1 MYTCREYFV
10 SLNCSTE
17 WTDVLPH
24 GKQRSHPLCSAQSC
38 DTKYSCTMNVP
49 NTLSQYTMNVRL
61 ELPQKFKIQNRLT
74 FCVSPNRNKIAT
86 KCIVKYFCYDPQ
98 KFFFNMV
105 TSHWYAM
112 SEQKHV
118 CSLWCQPSGTH
129 HCCNTV
135 SIRCFPKAQVCRH
148 WICKYMMDWHKML
161 RTVMVYYLIQG
172 MVCTWHL
179 MDTLQTVMV

>member
-1 MYTCREYFV
+1 MYTCRQYFV

-38 DTKYSCTMNVP
+38 DTKCSCTMNVP

-61 ELPQKFKIQNRLT
+61 ELFQKFKIQNMLT
-74 FCVSPNRNKIAT
+74 FYVRSNRNKIAT

-105 TSHWYAM
+105 TSHWYVT

-118 CSLWCQPSGTH
+118 SVFIVMSTFR
-129 HCCNTV
+129 NTV
-135 SIRCFPKAQVCRH
+135 SIRCLPKAQVCRH
-148 WICKYMMDWHKML
+148 WIRKYMMD
-161 RTVMVYYLIQG
+161 
-172 MVCTWHL
+172 
-179 MDTLQTVMV
+179 